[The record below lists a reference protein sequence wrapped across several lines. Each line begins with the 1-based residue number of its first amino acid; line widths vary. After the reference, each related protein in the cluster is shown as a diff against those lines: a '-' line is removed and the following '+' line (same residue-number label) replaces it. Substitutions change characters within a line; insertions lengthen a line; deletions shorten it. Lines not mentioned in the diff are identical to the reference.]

1 MGNCPPASCR
11 VPLLCPLSRARAGS
25 VVVIKQLTA
34 TPEMNQRLREMGFG
48 EERKIKLISLNNN
61 ILCQV
66 CNSRL
71 GLSQRLAEFIMVATE
86 DRFAASLG

>member
-1 MGNCPPASCR
+1 MGKCPPETCR
-11 VPLLCPLSRARAGS
+11 APLLCPLSRARAGS
-25 VVVIKQLTA
+25 VVVVKQLTA

-66 CNSRL
+66 CNARL
-71 GLSQRLAEFIMVATE
+71 GLSQRLAEFILVTP
-86 DRFAASLG
+86 DVTHLS